1 MASQDAGQEQVP
13 SSPAASASSSVLG
26 GASSSTA
33 SSSQPSPKKASKVN
47 SDIDRLMEAQ
57 KKMKQDKKDLQNE
70 LRNAQRRRKR
80 LKHKARLLNASDLL
94 EVMSLRQD
102 EGIGKKMAKTTKPEE
117 PAALGSDEEV
127 GSERGD
133 VEDPEE
139 GIIQAPTDG
148 EK

>member
-1 MASQDAGQEQVP
+1 
-13 SSPAASASSSVLG
+13 
-26 GASSSTA
+26 
-33 SSSQPSPKKASKVN
+33 
-47 SDIDRLMEAQ
+47 MEAQ

-94 EVMSLRQD
+94 EVMQLRKD
-102 EGIGKKMAKTTKPEE
+102 EGIGKKMARTTNSEE

>member
-1 MASQDAGQEQVP
+1 
-13 SSPAASASSSVLG
+13 
-26 GASSSTA
+26 
-33 SSSQPSPKKASKVN
+33 
-47 SDIDRLMEAQ
+47 MEAQ
-57 KKMKQDKKDLQNE
+57 KKLKQDKKELQNE

-102 EGIGKKMAKTTKPEE
+102 EGTVKKVAKTTQPEE

-133 VEDPEE
+133 VGVPE
-139 GIIQAPTDG
+139 G
-148 EK
+148 EIS